1 MDSQLDQLAGHIAA
15 LTNYGF
21 RFGTR
26 ADFDLLSGQRDRP
39 GIAGTPGKW
48 GVWDDAPGMG
58 GDYDSAAMVGDNPLE
73 LAADMLDLIRP
84 DDAPHQTT

>member
-26 ADFDLLSGQRDRP
+26 ADFDLLSGQKERP

-48 GVWDDAPGMG
+48 GVWDDVA
-58 GDYDSAAMVGDNPLE
+58 
-73 LAADMLDLIRP
+73 R
-84 DDAPHQTT
+84 HK